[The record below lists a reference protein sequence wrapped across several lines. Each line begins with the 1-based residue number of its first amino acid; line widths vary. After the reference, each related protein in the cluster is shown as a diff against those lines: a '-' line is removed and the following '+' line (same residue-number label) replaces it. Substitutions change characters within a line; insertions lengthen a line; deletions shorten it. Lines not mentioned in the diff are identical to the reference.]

1 MMRWTNF
8 VIWIPFGAMLS
19 YLFVGLVEQQTHNT
33 EQEAHNAE
41 VIERLE
47 AFRNVGPRFTA
58 RDGDELCEDV
68 RKLQEYVGLEVRECR
83 FGE

>member
-8 VIWIPFGAMLS
+8 VIWIPFGAALS
-19 YLFVGLVEQQTHNT
+19 YLFIGVVEQQTHNT
-33 EQEAHNAE
+33 EQAVHNAE

-58 RDGDELCEDV
+58 KDGDELCEDV
-68 RKLQEYVGLEVRECR
+68 RELQHRVGLEVRECR

>member
-8 VIWIPFGAMLS
+8 LIWIPFGAALA
-19 YLFVGLVEQQTHNT
+19 YLFIGLVDQQTHNT
-33 EQEAHNAE
+33 EQTAHNAE

-58 RDGDELCEDV
+58 QDGDELCRDI
-68 RKLQEYVGLEVRECR
+68 RAIQEYVGLPERECT
-83 FGE
+83 FNE